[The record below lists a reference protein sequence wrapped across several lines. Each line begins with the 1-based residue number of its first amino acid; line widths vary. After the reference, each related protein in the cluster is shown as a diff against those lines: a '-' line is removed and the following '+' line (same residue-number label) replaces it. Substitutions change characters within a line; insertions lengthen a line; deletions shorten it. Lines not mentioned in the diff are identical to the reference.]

1 MVRIGPLVTK
11 AIAEASFEKMSVR
24 LMLFQTP
31 TPEVSQ
37 LEANLCSAFV
47 DPTRILILY
56 ALNECPHNVTEL
68 TQQLDTSQ
76 SKTSRHLKILRDPGL
91 VHTERQGR
99 TITYELADCRLIEV
113 LDILHNVLHDSIANK
128 ASLLSE
134 LETE

>member
-1 MVRIGPLVTK
+1 
-11 AIAEASFEKMSVR
+11 
-24 LMLFQTP
+24 MLLHTP
-31 TPEVSQ
+31 TSEVSQ

-56 ALNECPHNVTEL
+56 ALNERPHNVTEL

-76 SKTSRHLKILRDPGL
+76 SKTSRHLKILRDLGL
-91 VHTERQGR
+91 VHAERQGT

-113 LDILHNVLHDSIANK
+113 LDILHTVLHDNITNK

-134 LETE
+134 REVE